1 MKPTD
6 TQTGKEIPLQNCTV
20 RGGSRSLRLPDFKRV
35 GI

>member
-6 TQTGKEIPLQNCTV
+6 TQKGKAIPLETWTV
-20 RGGSRSLRLPDFKRV
+20 RGGSRSLRLTDFKRV